1 MHLNSLVKLYEID
14 GSNQQI
20 DHLAYRIYYFIP
32 YEKKKDQKKK
42 DQKKEE
48 FVKPFLK
55 EIKIP
60 EKATE
65 LFKGS
70 NDFKGI
76 LETRREALATLVPLE
91 EIRMG
96 EMKILSRLV
105 HGLGVAHVQEVS
117 MTIHPVYG
125 IPYIPASSVKGL
137 VRHWFLQAFF
147 EGKEPDHPS
156 KQSGEKKELS
166 LLYREIF
173 GWQGDENDQ
182 DIEIDESESRK
193 GLATFY
199 DLFIIDGKI
208 TPDVLTVHFRDYYS
222 LVGKAAPNMDQNPIP
237 LSFYTVT
244 GGKAEI
250 IISISK
256 DNRRKRF
263 TSYSP
268 EQLADLLFEWTRIAL
283 WELGIGAKTSL
294 NYGRF
299 TGFSDYTSKL
309 KEIREK
315 KEENRKRETEEREKA
330 AEAKRLAE
338 MTEEERLIYAISKL
352 NPTNEEDRTKS
363 KGEIYFEILRLGSS
377 KAASRLKDYWQQS
390 GDWGGKGSSISK
402 KQKEKVSKITELLNL
417 D

>member
-1 MHLNSLVKLYEID
+1 MKYRHLKSLVNLYENE
-14 GSNQQI
+14 GGNKQI

-32 YEKKKDQKKK
+32 YEKEDF
-42 DQKKEE
+42 E
-48 FVKPFLK
+48 KPALK

-60 EKATE
+60 EKVTE

-76 LETRREALATLVPLE
+76 LETRREALATLAPLE
-91 EIRMG
+91 EIRIG
-96 EMKILSRLV
+96 EMKLLSRLV
-105 HGLGVAHVQEVS
+105 HGLGAAHVQEVS

-166 LLYREIF
+166 LLYRELF
-173 GWQGDENDQ
+173 GGQGNDQ
-182 DIEIDESESRK
+182 EMEIEESENLK

-222 LVGKAAPNMDQNPIP
+222 STGSKPVAPNMDQNPIP
-237 LSFYTVT
+237 VSFYTVT
-244 GGKAEI
+244 GGKTEI

-268 EQLADLLFEWTRIAL
+268 EQLADLLLEWTSTAL
-283 WELGIGAKTSL
+283 WEWGIGSKTAL

-299 TGFSDYTSKL
+299 TEFENHTSKL
-309 KEIREK
+309 NEIRKK
-315 KEENRKRETEEREKA
+315 KEENRKRETEEREKE

-352 NPTNEEDRTKS
+352 SPTNEEDRTKS
-363 KGEIYFEILRLGSS
+363 KGKIYAEILRLGSS

-402 KQKEKVSKITELLNL
+402 KQKEKVTKILDILNRG
-417 D
+417 